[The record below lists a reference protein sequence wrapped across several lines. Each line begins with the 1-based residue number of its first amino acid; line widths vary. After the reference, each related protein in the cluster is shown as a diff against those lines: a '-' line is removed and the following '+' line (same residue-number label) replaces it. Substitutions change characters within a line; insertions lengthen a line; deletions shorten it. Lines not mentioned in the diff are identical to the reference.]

1 MLPAGPCS
9 TRSGASAQTLGKLL
23 CEPRSPDYQARVIS
37 AIFCDQSVSA
47 HMGQE
52 RGVTIFRSCLSYT
65 KGSWT
70 WTGWEETR
78 RTSCMGSV
86 GPLCSMVDPNAGNA
100 SRIRRSPSL
109 VQSPLPP
116 APTSGWAMRLEL
128 KSLLH
133 WQIYRS
139 APIPPTVWF
148 NHCQRHKVGSPA
160 GCPMQRRPVV
170 VLGVE
175 EPVESPPSISTA
187 QILHSPA
194 LGTAAVLQKAPIPR
208 DAEKSSQLG

>member
-37 AIFCDQSVSA
+37 AIFCGRSGSA

-100 SRIRRSPSL
+100 SRIRRFPSL
-109 VQSPLPP
+109 LQSPLPP
-116 APTSGWAMRLEL
+116 APPQRLSREAGVKVPPPLTDLQICPHPSNGVVQSLSEAQGRVTSWLPHAEEASSGAGGGG
-128 KSLLH
+128 
-133 WQIYRS
+133 
-139 APIPPTVWF
+139 ACGV
-148 NHCQRHKVGSPA
+148 PA
-160 GCPMQRRPVV
+160 FH
-170 VLGVE
+170 
-175 EPVESPPSISTA
+175 
-187 QILHSPA
+187 LHSPDSA
-194 LGTAAVLQKAPIPR
+194 L
-208 DAEKSSQLG
+208 SSPGDRCCTPEGSHPKGC